1 MFWDVLNFKV
11 GLNCVNMTEEA
22 VSRKKIIERSLKKT
36 KLSTTEI
43 EKLLLAYET
52 TVVRKF

>member
-1 MFWDVLNFKV
+1 
-11 GLNCVNMTEEA
+11 MTEEA

-36 KLSTTEI
+36 KLSITEI